1 MKDIGNRKHN
11 EAYYMLS
18 MFSFMTYIPSQY
30 SPFLLPNGR
39 DLPPI
44 WVWVGV
50 TVTEWNEGLNHLP

>member
-1 MKDIGNRKHN
+1 
-11 EAYYMLS
+11 MLS
-18 MFSFMTYIPSQY
+18 MFSFMTYIASQY

-50 TVTEWNEGLNHLP
+50 GVTVTEWNEGLNHLP